1 MFHPNRALQVK
12 CVSQEVLRT
21 LLYSFSRTMKFY
33 SCRCHLSAW
42 IQLYCF
48 GQYIQK
54 VYPDPPHLTFQPN
67 TVLQVKRTIVMREW
81 ADLLLFNFQNNKVV
95 SMLMSS
101 ECMHKNFIVLD
112 IQTLFTYVLPCK
124 GS

>member
-1 MFHPNRALQVK
+1 
-12 CVSQEVLRT
+12 
-21 LLYSFSRTMKFY
+21 MKFY

-48 GQYIQK
+48 GQYIQR
-54 VYPDPPHLTFQPN
+54 VYPDPPHLTFYPN